1 MLKYWKNWHCFVCLT
16 PHTAYGVRVKGVN
29 QTLFLVLGTW
39 DPLTVIFIP
48 QNLIEQK
55 FKNFDPP
62 FCSLNLFIS
71 NFFYLVRTKKHDLYR
86 HAKFGY
92 DPKKSNET
100 AAKSANPAI
109 YFETDYSQD

>member
-1 MLKYWKNWHCFVCLT
+1 M
-16 PHTAYGVRVKGVN
+16 
-29 QTLFLVLGTW
+29 
-39 DPLTVIFIP
+39 IFIP
-48 QNLIEQK
+48 RNLIEQK

-71 NFFYLVRTKKHDLYR
+71 NFFYLARTKKHDLYR

-100 AAKSANPAI
+100 AAKSANPVI
-109 YFETDYSQD
+109 YFETDYNSKKKQKIEIALVDESKECDCFLL